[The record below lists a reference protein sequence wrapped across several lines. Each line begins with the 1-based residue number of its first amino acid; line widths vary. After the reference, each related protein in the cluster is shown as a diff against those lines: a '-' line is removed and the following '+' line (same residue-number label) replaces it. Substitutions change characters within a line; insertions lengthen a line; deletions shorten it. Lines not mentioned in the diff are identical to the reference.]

1 MICLPHLPPTYLSI
15 YIYVYIYF
23 FIYLSVFIYLYLEY
37 LEYKLEKNNKIQ
49 LTHLSNKET

>member
-1 MICLPHLPPTYLSI
+1 MYPTYLLPIYQSI
-15 YIYVYIYF
+15 IYVYIYF